1 MTENRISTNTLES
14 NLATAWKVKD
24 VHTHL
29 KYHTVYLK
37 YILFFSQPYINKV
50 WGGIKKTSIV
60 SKKTDVSTLR
70 QQIYLLL
77 IIYPR
82 KTQFQVP
89 KERFFNT
96 FHCCDLFYNFYI
108 TNVYIV
114 LTMYQAVFCFVINI
128 NTLPLHYNSMI
139 TICLLLFSFSGLC
152 IQHWINQYPLLMTPL
167 PCNPR
172 RTNFFLLV
180 SLLIMLMMRQVFEPE
195 MTFRV
200 PALAPI
206 QRWVSVSDVNS
217 RERNKW
223 NIDQQRMNDFVKAY
237 L

>member
-1 MTENRISTNTLES
+1 M
-14 NLATAWKVKD
+14 
-24 VHTHL
+24 
-29 KYHTVYLK
+29 VYLK

-60 SKKTDVSTLR
+60 SKKTDLSTLR

-114 LTMYQAVFCFVINI
+114 LTMYQALFCFFINI
-128 NTLPLHYNSMI
+128 NTFPLHYNSMI

-152 IQHWINQYPLLMTPL
+152 IQHWINQHPLLRTPL
-167 PCNPR
+167 PCNPH

-206 QRWVSVSDVNS
+206 QRWVSVSDVIS

-223 NIDQQRMNDFVKAY
+223 NIDQQRMNDYVKAH